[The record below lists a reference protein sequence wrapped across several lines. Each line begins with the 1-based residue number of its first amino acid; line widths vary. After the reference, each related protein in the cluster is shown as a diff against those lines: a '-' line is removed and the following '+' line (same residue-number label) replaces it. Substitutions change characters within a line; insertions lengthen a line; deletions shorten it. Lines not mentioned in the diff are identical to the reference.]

1 MQKRTK
7 TSLLILIS
15 ILIIIITFLLDNL
28 FLKAIPTLRIS
39 FINPLFIFL
48 GGTIGLLSYLFFL
61 SLLFLHEKKTK
72 FIPYLVIAVVA
83 AIALSYLLK
92 YTILRPRPE
101 IIPLLIKTTS
111 SFPSAHALI
120 TASTFFFIK
129 KLKSIKILAFIPAFL
144 ITFTGYY
151 NGVHYLSDIMAGI
164 LLGIIISYL
173 TLNKLPAIRKKLES
187 LITKS

>member
-7 TSLLILIS
+7 ILILIS
-15 ILIIIITFLLDNL
+15 LIIIIITFLLDNL

-48 GGTIGLLSYLFFL
+48 GGTIGLLSYLLFL
-61 SLLFLHEKKTK
+61 NLLFLYERKTK
-72 FIPYLVIAVVA
+72 FIPYLIIAVIT

-92 YTILRPRPE
+92 YTIMRPRPE

-120 TASTFFFIK
+120 ASSTFFFIK
-129 KLKSIKILAFIPAFL
+129 KLRPTQILAFILAFL
-144 ITFTGYY
+144 VAFSGYY
-151 NGVHYLSDIMAGI
+151 NGVHYLSDILAGI
-164 LLGIIISYL
+164 TLGIIISYL
-173 TLNKLPAIRKKLES
+173 TLNKLPKQYQKLKS